1 MATKSSKNS
10 DLPVPINH
18 GVLDGRLRRLNEG
31 RRVTVINETA
41 KNSCQN
47 ETKFKHHLYCTFL
60 LGGCWF
66 EV

>member
-31 RRVTVINETA
+31 RRVFPVINETA

-47 ETKFKHHLYCTFL
+47 ETKFKDHLYCTFFWGGL
-60 LGGCWF
+60 L
-66 EV
+66 V